1 MNKFRGWTIEIKS
14 DQITQVIVDKEEN
27 NLMMFDEDKDVV
39 LWVSA
44 SEFGEGIVF
53 EKLFWQTQ
61 VHLLPTEKKIIVTTI
76 EDPEEE

>member
-1 MNKFRGWTIEIKS
+1 
-14 DQITQVIVDKEEN
+14 
-27 NLMMFDEDKDVV
+27 MMFDEDKYVV